1 MPALEAVVVLIAG
14 IIIKLLVTLAPF
26 QGDNYRGVGW
36 LWSTLI
42 AGIGNGLSYFIG
54 YIATLKPWEG
64 RISPVSPCQPRRIR
78 FRNWS
83 IPPSSLNR
91 SVSVTCDDVRPK
103 RWHKP
108 EVERLQAV
116 HGFDTV
122 SRFRMCFAAWGG
134 AAFRFSGGAPPCP
147 TGASP
152 STSRRGGPAS
162 QCPSV
167 GWAKTRLLKIF
178 LLIDAKLGHNS
189 VHWE

>member
-14 IIIKLLVTLAPF
+14 LIIKLLVTLAPF

-134 AAFRFSGGAPPCP
+134 LRFDSAVERRRARQGHRHQHRGA
-147 TGASP
+147 GVQHRSALL
-152 STSRRGGPAS
+152 
-162 QCPSV
+162 
-167 GWAKTRLLKIF
+167 WAGQKQ
-178 LLIDAKLGHNS
+178 DC
-189 VHWE
+189 